1 MEIKG
6 TWYAE
11 GMMRDVAKPVST
23 GALYTTTFNA
33 ISNYA
38 DGAMAYPLSKGI
50 GFQASKN
57 WTGETSSFGGS
68 QAHNIMNPYHTC
80 YIWRRTK

>member
-1 MEIKG
+1 MEIEGSVASG
-6 TWYAE
+6 TWFDEPNLPDY
-11 GMMRDVAKPVST
+11 SNS
-23 GALYTTTFNA
+23 ALYRSRINEGYLEYNTGSAGDT
-33 ISNYA
+33 IR
-38 DGAMAYPLSKGI
+38 LK
-50 GFQASKN
+50 ASRN